1 MAMGGAAP
9 QRAGCRPAT
18 GGDRERSSGE
28 TEMNAWKVSVP
39 KTLTRWLVVALS
51 GLLLGVWLLYP
62 WAAEAQHQAEGEGPT
77 LSGRVVDSLG
87 EPIHDADIALVTP
100 DGQALAHTA
109 SQRDG
114 TFQLHLPPDAAAAA
128 TLTISRPHFETLERP
143 LSPDQTAQLDACGA
157 VHLGDL
163 TLSRRITP
171 GFWVATLAF
180 ALVLLLIALEKLHK
194 TTAALLG
201 AALILGVSFV
211 GGALT
216 PSLFIFDFEQALD
229 YVDFD
234 VIFLVMGMMIVIGV
248 IEETGIFQWLAY
260 QAYRLSQG
268 KLWLL
273 VVILIALTA
282 VASALLDNVTT
293 MLLMAPITI
302 QIALT
307 LGLNPL
313 TLLIPEVLA
322 SNVGGISTL
331 IGTPTNILIGS
342 YAKLGFNDFLINQ
355 TPGVVAALIALSL
368 YVILRYRKEYAAA
381 GSRLSAAM
389 QDRLRE
395 SGRITE
401 PDVLRKA
408 GIIFGLMLIFFV
420 IGDAIHLVPAVTAII
435 GAVAM
440 LLWVAPDI
448 EEMLKVVDWTTL
460 MFFIALFIGVGA
472 LQEVGLISLIAQS
485 IGNLVGDNLTLA
497 VLILVWS
504 AALLS
509 GIIDNIPFA
518 AAMLPVVA
526 YLTRTI
532 PGAESGV
539 LWYALSIG
547 AAMGGNSTLIGASP
561 NLVTAGIAERAGYR
575 ITYLNFLRIGFPATI
590 LTVAVGTIWLFIR
603 F

>member
-1 MAMGGAAP
+1 MEVCVHKG
-9 QRAGCRPAT
+9 
-18 GGDRERSSGE
+18 
-28 TEMNAWKVSVP
+28 
-39 KTLTRWLVVALS
+39 TLTRWAIILLS
-51 GLLLGVWLLYP
+51 SLLLGSLIIP
-62 WAAEAQHQAEGEGPT
+62 DRTANAQHETDGEGAT
-77 LSGRVVDSLG
+77 LSGRVLDSLG
-87 EPIHDADIALVTP
+87 EPVHDADLSLVAAS
-100 DGQALAHTA
+100 DGQVLAHAA

-114 TFQLHLPPDAAAAA
+114 TFQLRLPPGAWEAV
-128 TLTISRPHFETLERP
+128 TLTIARPHFETMELP
-143 LSPDQTAQLDACGA
+143 LTGEQVAALNDCGTAHLD
-157 VHLGDL
+157 DL
-163 TLSRRITP
+163 ILTRRITP
-171 GFWVATLAF
+171 GFWVATLSF
-180 ALVLLLIALEKLHK
+180 ALVLLLIALERLHK

-201 AALILGVSFV
+201 AALVLGVSFV

-282 VASALLDNVTT
+282 AASALLDNVTT
-293 MLLMAPITI
+293 MLLVAPITI

-355 TPGVVAALIALSL
+355 TPGVVAALVALTL
-368 YVILRYRKEYAAA
+368 YVIVRYRKDYAAA
-381 GSRLSAAM
+381 GAKLSTAM
-389 QDRLRE
+389 QGRLRE

-408 GIIFGLMLIFFV
+408 GIIFGLMLVFFV

-485 IGNLVGDNLTLA
+485 IGNLVGDNLDLA

-509 GIIDNIPFA
+509 GVIDNIPFA
-518 AAMLPVVA
+518 AAMLPVVG
-526 YLTRTI
+526 YLTKTI

-561 NLVTAGIAERAGYR
+561 NLVAAGIAERAGYR
-575 ITYLNFLRIGFPATI
+575 ITYLDFLRVGLPATI
-590 LTVAVGTIWLFIR
+590 LTVAVGTVWLLIR